1 MTART
6 YAALFGA
13 LYLVFGIAGFVP
25 AFWERA
31 PADPTMSIR
40 VFYASLFGIF
50 TVNIISSM
58 AHLVIGLWG
67 AMAANNRYS
76 GLVFARG
83 GTILFLLMAIVGLI
97 PAHVVSNL
105 YGTLPLHGNNVWLHL
120 VSGLIGVYFSFR
132 PGYTLTD
139 VGTQAEINPHMSN
152 K

>member
-13 LYLVFGIAGFVP
+13 LYLAFGVAGFVP
-25 AFWERA
+25 AFWER
-31 PADPTMSIR
+31 PPSDPTMSIR
-40 VFYASLFGIF
+40 VFHASLFGIF
-50 TVNIISSM
+50 VVNIISSM

-76 GLVFARG
+76 GLVFTRG
-83 GTILFLLMAIVGLI
+83 ATILFLLMAIVGLVPI
-97 PAHVVSNL
+97 NVVSNL
-105 YGTLPLHGNNVWLHL
+105 YGTLPLYGHNVWLHL
-120 VSGLIGVYFSFR
+120 ASGLIGLIFSFR

-139 VGTQAEINPHMSN
+139 VGTQGEINPHLPN